1 MTENT
6 NKIFK
11 AIHNVLKHL
20 TVAKNGTLPGNLG
33 GKPYQT
39 AEDISNEVK
48 NQLVKNNV
56 IVEASEDVVKVE
68 SPDYGD
74 KKMRFMITVQGSYR
88 LIHIED
94 GSSLTIKGIGQ
105 GLGTGVATA
114 ASVASTF
121 ALKSA
126 LLRTF
131 LISESGVEQ
140 DGNTEQAPP
149 KQNSAQQQAA
159 KATEGDYARTAKATP
174 AAPKKLT
181 GANGEAQKRV
191 AAKMEDGTYDRER
204 VTALNAKIAQSLGKS
219 KGDVMVE
226 LEKALEAGEVA

>member
-48 NQLVKNNV
+48 SQLVKNNV
-56 IVEASEDVVKVE
+56 IVEASEDVVKVD

-94 GSSLTIKGIGQ
+94 GSSITIKGIGQ

-159 KATEGDYARTAKATP
+159 KATAP

-181 GANGEAQKRV
+181 GVNGDAQKRV
-191 AAKMEDGTYDRER
+191 VAKMEDGTYDRER
-204 VTALNAKIAQSLGKS
+204 VTALNAKIAKQLGKS

>member
-1 MTENT
+1 MTENNT
-6 NKIFK
+6 PLIYG
-11 AIHNVLKHL
+11 AIHKVLGHL

-48 NQLVKNNV
+48 TQLVQNNV
-56 IVEASEDVVKVE
+56 IVEAQEDVVKVE

-88 LIHIED
+88 LIHIDD
-94 GSSLTIKGIGQ
+94 GSSLTIKGVGQ

-131 LISESGVEQ
+131 LISESGVER
-140 DGNTEQAPP
+140 DGQTEQAPP
-149 KQNSAQQQAA
+149 KQNSAQQAA
-159 KATEGDYARTAKATP
+159 KQATAPPAKAGGS
-174 AAPKKLT
+174 AE
-181 GANGEAQKRV
+181 NREAQVRIG
-191 AAKMEDGTYDRER
+191 AAIAAGTYEKEA
-204 VTALNAKIAQSLGKS
+204 VTKLNDALAKQLGKP
-219 KGDVMVE
+219 KGEVMVE
-226 LEKALEAGEVA
+226 LEQRLLAGEVV